1 MVTAPLPW
9 PGADSTVDKKKFLK
23 KCALTEKEGLLRK
36 CRMKKEE
43 KEEKTR
49 LTRHGDLHRE
59 RINRLKDFG
68 KQPAEKLILLGHNL

>member
-1 MVTAPLPW
+1 
-9 PGADSTVDKKKFLK
+9 
-23 KCALTEKEGLLRK
+23 
-36 CRMKKEE
+36 MKKEE